1 MSAIASAD
9 GQLVTLAVEDHG
21 PGVPVHLQQQI
32 FDPFFTTRSNGTGL
46 GLAVVQAVAH
56 SHNGQVRCVTGK
68 SGGARFEILLPVY
81 QPVATSTHL
90 TVMTD
95 TIAVTNSTEE
105 QHNAAH

>member
-1 MSAIASAD
+1 
-9 GQLVTLAVEDHG
+9 LTLAVEDRG
-21 PGVPVHLQQQI
+21 PGVPEHLQQQI

-68 SGGARFEILLPVY
+68 FGGARFEMILPVY
-81 QPVATSTHL
+81 HQSPVATNL
-90 TVMTD
+90 
-95 TIAVTNSTEE
+95 TEE